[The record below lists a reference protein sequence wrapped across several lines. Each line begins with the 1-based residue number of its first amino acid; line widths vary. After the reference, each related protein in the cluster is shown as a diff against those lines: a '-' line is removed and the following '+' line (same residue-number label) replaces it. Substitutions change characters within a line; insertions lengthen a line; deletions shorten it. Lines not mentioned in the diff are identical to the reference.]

1 MSNGGTGMR
10 VRPVT
15 SNIGA
20 EIEGVDLTAALDDTT
35 IGAIRAALDAHHV
48 LFFREQFISPAQHLA
63 FAQRFGPI
71 SVAPF
76 GPKHPDFPEIT
87 VLDQVQPKGEG
98 ADNWHADN
106 TFMPAPPFG
115 SILRCELLP
124 ELGGDTCWASGFA
137 AFDALSPAMQ
147 EFLTGKRA
155 MHDISRM
162 LNKAISIGAET
173 APFEKMAAMWPPHEH
188 PVVTVHPITG
198 RKCLY
203 VNGNWTSRIV
213 GLTER
218 ENDAL
223 LPMLIDHIRNPD
235 FQVRLRWAPGT
246 IAFWDNRF
254 VQHFAVA
261 DYGGHRRVMHRVT
274 IEGQPPV
281 GAAA

>member
-1 MSNGGTGMR
+1 MSIS
-10 VRPVT
+10 VRAVT
-15 SNIGA
+15 ANIGA
-20 EIEGVDLTAALDDTT
+20 EVSGVELREPLDDATY
-35 IGAIRAALDAHHV
+35 RALRDALEAHQV
-48 LFFREQFISPAQHLA
+48 LFFREQHISPAQHLA
-63 FAQRFGPI
+63 FAERFGPI

-98 ADNWHADN
+98 ADNWHTDN

-124 ELGGDTCWASGFA
+124 EIGGDTCFASGFA
-137 AFDALSPAMQ
+137 AYDALSPAMQ
-147 EFLTGKRA
+147 EFLADKRA
-155 MHDISRM
+155 VHDISRM
-162 LNKAISIGAET
+162 LKKAISIGAET
-173 APFEKMAAMWPPHEH
+173 AAFEKMAAVWPPHEH
-188 PVVTVHPITG
+188 PVITTNPRTG

-213 GLTER
+213 GLAER

-235 FQVRLRWAPGT
+235 FQCRLRWEPGT
-246 IAFWDNRF
+246 VAFWDNRW

-261 DYGGHRRVMHRVT
+261 DYGGQRRVMQRVT
-274 IEGQPPV
+274 ISGDAPQ
-281 GAAA
+281 

>member
-1 MSNGGTGMR
+1 MSIE

-15 SNIGA
+15 ANIGA
-20 EIEGVDLTAALDDTT
+20 EIQGIDLGAPLDDDT
-35 IGAIRAALDAHHV
+35 IAAVRAALDAHHV
-48 LFFREQFISPAQHLA
+48 LFFREQFIEPAQHLA
-63 FAQRFGPI
+63 FAQRFGSI

-76 GPKHPDFPEIT
+76 GPKHEDFPEIT
-87 VLDQVQPKGEG
+87 VLDQIQPKGEG

-106 TFMPAPPFG
+106 TFMPAPPLG
-115 SILRCELLP
+115 SILRCVLLP

-137 AFDALSPAMQ
+137 AYDALSPSMQ
-147 EFLTGKRA
+147 DFLADKRA
-155 MHDISRM
+155 VHDISRM
-162 LNKAISIGAET
+162 LKKAISIGAET
-173 APFEKMAAMWPPHEH
+173 APFEKMASTWLPHEH
-188 PVVTVHPITG
+188 PVVTVHPVTG
-198 RKCLY
+198 RRCLY

-235 FQVRLRWAPGT
+235 FQVRLRWEPGT
-246 IAFWDNRF
+246 VAFWDNRF

-274 IEGQPPV
+274 IEGAPPV
-281 GAAA
+281 GIGG

>member
-1 MSNGGTGMR
+1 MSTIE

-15 SNIGA
+15 ANIGA
-20 EIEGVDLTAALDDTT
+20 EVRGVDLREPLDDTT
-35 IGAIRAALDAHHV
+35 YAALRDALEAHQV
-48 LFFREQFISPAQHLA
+48 LFFREQHIAPAQHLA
-63 FAQRFGPI
+63 FAERFGPI

-98 ADNWHADN
+98 ADNWHTDN

-124 ELGGDTCWASGFA
+124 EIGGDTCFASGFA
-137 AFDALSPAMQ
+137 AYDALSPAMQ
-147 EFLTGKRA
+147 SFLADKRA
-155 MHDISRM
+155 VHDISRM
-162 LNKAISIGAET
+162 LKKAISIGAET
-173 APFEKMAAMWPPHEH
+173 AAFEKMAAMWPPHEH
-188 PVVTVHPITG
+188 PVVTTNPRTG

-223 LPMLIDHIRNPD
+223 LPMLIDHIRSPD
-235 FQVRLRWAPGT
+235 FQCRLRWEPGT
-246 IAFWDNRF
+246 IAFWDNRW

-261 DYGGHRRVMHRVT
+261 DYAGHRRVMQRVT
-274 IEGQPPV
+274 IAGEAPQ
-281 GAAA
+281 

>member
-1 MSNGGTGMR
+1 MAIE

-15 SNIGA
+15 ANIGA
-20 EIEGVDLTAALDDTT
+20 EIWGIDLGSPLEDDT
-35 IGAIRAALDAHHV
+35 IAAVRAALDAHHV
-48 LFFREQFISPAQHLA
+48 LFFREQFIEPAQHLA
-63 FAQRFGPI
+63 FAKRFGPI

-76 GPKHPDFPEIT
+76 GPKHEDFPEIT
-87 VLDQVQPKGEG
+87 VLDQIQPKGEG

-106 TFMPAPPFG
+106 TFMAAPPLG
-115 SILRCELLP
+115 SILRCVLLP

-137 AFDALSPAMQ
+137 AHDALSPAMQ
-147 EFLTGKRA
+147 AFLADKRA
-155 MHDISRM
+155 VHDISRM
-162 LNKAISIGAET
+162 LKKAISIGAET
-173 APFEKMAAMWPPHEH
+173 APFEKMAAMWPPYEH
-188 PVVTVHPITG
+188 PVVTAHPVTG
-198 RKCLY
+198 RPCLY

-235 FQVRLRWAPGT
+235 FQVRLRWEPGT
-246 IAFWDNRF
+246 VAFWDNRF

-274 IEGQPPV
+274 IEGEPPV
-281 GAAA
+281 GLAG

>member
-1 MSNGGTGMR
+1 MSSDHSIV

-15 SNIGA
+15 ANIGA
-20 EIEGVDLTAALDDTT
+20 EIRGVDLREPLDDTT
-35 IGAIRAALDAHHV
+35 YGALRGALEAHQV
-48 LFFREQFISPAQHLA
+48 LFFREQDISPAQHLA
-63 FAQRFGPI
+63 FAERFGQI

-87 VLDQVQPKGEG
+87 VLEQVQPKGEG
-98 ADNWHADN
+98 ADNWHTDN

-124 ELGGDTCWASGFA
+124 ELGGDTCFASGTA
-137 AFDALSPAMQ
+137 AYDALSPAMQ
-147 EFLTGKRA
+147 EFLADKRA
-155 MHDISRM
+155 VHDISRM
-162 LNKAISIGAET
+162 LKKAITIGAET
-173 APFEKMAAMWPPHEH
+173 AAFEKMAAVWPPHEH
-188 PVVTVHPITG
+188 PVVTTNPNSG

-235 FQVRLRWAPGT
+235 FQCRLRWEPGT
-246 IAFWDNRF
+246 MAFWDNRW

-261 DYGGHRRVMHRVT
+261 DYGGQRRVMQRVT
-274 IEGQPPV
+274 ISGEPPR
-281 GAAA
+281 